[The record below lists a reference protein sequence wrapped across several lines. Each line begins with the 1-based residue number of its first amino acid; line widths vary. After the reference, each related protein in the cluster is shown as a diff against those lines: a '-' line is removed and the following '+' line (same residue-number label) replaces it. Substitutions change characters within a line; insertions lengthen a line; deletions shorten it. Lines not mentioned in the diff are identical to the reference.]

1 MRTAKSTQE
10 KKRVCL
16 SVICILMLC
25 IFTFT
30 GCFYEAGP
38 QGEPGVDGVNGQDG
52 KDGIDGQDGA
62 DGKDGVN
69 GKDGVDGENGK
80 DGSVWYSGIELA
92 DNQGVIGDYFYDT
105 DDFNIYNKT
114 AEGWVLI
121 SNIKG
126 AEGTDGTTPTITINA
141 DGYWVINGEVTD
153 VKAKGEIAATE
164 EQGAWYG
171 KTAVF
176 VGDSITAG
184 TGCDGD
190 KYWQILEESMG
201 LSNVT
206 AMGVP
211 GSCISAKSDYG
222 TNNSPLI
229 QRYNDIPEADL
240 ISIFMGTNDYGHD
253 TPLGTIDDIGD
264 TSFYGALNVIIPSL
278 QAKHPDSRIVFVT
291 PLHRYGFGGLNF
303 DYEKNG
309 AGFTL
314 QDYVD
319 AVINVCRRHSIP
331 VIDLYSIS
339 GLNPSLAVIRNT
351 YMPDGLHPNANGHKY
366 IANILKTQYEIYGSN
381 EKNEEI
387 VFPEEAKMII
397 GNWISTDYKEAQN
410 RASYSEYI
418 YLQAGQKVSLCD
430 NTKYLMGVY
439 QLGLVSDGWIT
450 EDFLVNESGEYTFAF
465 KKADDSNFDFT
476 TESTNLYDYIVITG
490 NN

>member
-10 KKRVCL
+10 KKRACL
-16 SVICILMLC
+16 SFICILMLC

-38 QGEPGVDGVNGQDG
+38 QGEPGVNGIDGVNGQDG
-52 KDGIDGQDGA
+52 KDG
-62 DGKDGVN
+62 KDGT
-69 GKDGVDGENGK
+69 DGK
-80 DGSVWYSGIELA
+80 DGSV
-92 DNQGVIGDYFYDT
+92 
-105 DDFNIYNKT
+105 
-114 AEGWVLI
+114 
-121 SNIKG
+121 
-126 AEGTDGTTPTITINA
+126 ITIVEV
-141 DGYWVINGEVTD
+141 DGVKYWAIDGLVTD
-153 VKAKGEIAATE
+153 VKAEAEISAGAVN
-164 EQGAWYG
+164 QGAWYG

-319 AVINVCRRHSIP
+319 AVIKVCRRYSVP

-387 VFPEEAKMII
+387 VFPEEAKLII
-397 GNWISTDYKEAQN
+397 GNWISGDYKEAQN

-450 EDFLVNESGEYTFAF
+450 EDFMVNESGEYTFAF

-490 NN
+490 GN

>member
-1 MRTAKSTQE
+1 
-10 KKRVCL
+10 
-16 SVICILMLC
+16 MLC

-38 QGEPGVDGVNGQDG
+38 QGEPGVNGIDGVNGQDG
-52 KDGIDGQDGA
+52 KDGKDGTDGKDGSVITIVEVDGVKYWAIDGVVTDVKAEGEPGVNGVDGVNGQ

-69 GKDGVDGENGK
+69 GQDGKDGTDGK
-80 DGSVWYSGIELA
+80 DGSV
-92 DNQGVIGDYFYDT
+92 
-105 DDFNIYNKT
+105 
-114 AEGWVLI
+114 
-121 SNIKG
+121 
-126 AEGTDGTTPTITINA
+126 ITIVEV
-141 DGYWVINGEVTD
+141 DGVKYWAIDGLVTD
-153 VKAKGEIAATE
+153 VKAEAEISAGAVN
-164 EQGAWYG
+164 QGAWYG

-319 AVINVCRRHSIP
+319 AVIKVCRRYSVP

-387 VFPEEAKMII
+387 VFPEEAKLII
-397 GNWISTDYKEAQN
+397 GNWISGDYKEAQN

-450 EDFLVNESGEYTFAF
+450 EDFMVNESGEYTFAF

-490 NN
+490 GN